1 MAWSRYAYTRVLCTA
16 VDVMCAWAIWRE
28 ADITI
33 SAHCGLEL
41 RKARPARWARWMG
54 YCLNRLQTDH
64 CELAIAG
71 DMRRAQDA
79 LRVLTGATPDNSI

>member
-41 RKARPARWARWMG
+41 RKAAPARWARVLG
-54 YCLNRLQTDH
+54 YCLNHLQSGH

-71 DMRRAQDA
+71 DIRRAHDA
-79 LRVLTGATPDNSI
+79 LAVLTGSKPDNSI